1 MDLKGISIVQIL
13 RSASY
18 GGVESHV
25 FDLISECIRREMNV
39 TLISLTN
46 VKVNDKFLDLG
57 IPIICLND
65 TEWMSKKSLIN
76 VFSLARELN
85 KLKPRIVHL
94 HGTRPVF
101 IGSIAARIAGITNIV
116 STSHNSYNL
125 MSLGLDGK
133 ADAKL
138 LLISKIINIV
148 GQLASKINITVCDK
162 LKNENISLLN
172 NFPKTIINRISSKT
186 ITVHNWVDLK
196 IYSQQSP
203 FTNDCKTIT
212 IGTISRLDEPKK
224 GICYLIEAVN
234 SLCKQGIDVQ
244 LKIAGDGDS
253 RKSLEKLVLGLGL
266 QNKVTFQG
274 YCTDIPGFF
283 QGVDIFVLPS
293 LSEGFPLVNLEAM
306 ASSVP
311 VISTNVGG
319 VSEAVIDG
327 STGFLI
333 EPANAD
339 SIVEKV
345 KYLINNKGE
354 AIGVGEKGFRYVK
367 EKFDIDVCL
376 KNITNIYK
384 KLI

>member
-1 MDLKGISIVQIL
+1 MNLKGVSIVQVL
-13 RSASY
+13 RSAGY

-25 FDLISECIRREMNV
+25 FDLINECIRQEMNV
-39 TLISLTN
+39 TLISLTSI
-46 VKVNDKFLDLG
+46 KVDEKFLDLG
-57 IPIICLND
+57 IPVICLND

-76 VFSLARELN
+76 IFSLARELS
-85 KLKPRIVHL
+85 KLRPRIVHL

-101 IGSIAARIAGITNIV
+101 IGSIAARIVGLTNIV

-125 MSLGLDGK
+125 MSLGSNGK
-133 ADAKL
+133 ADTKL

-148 GQLASKINITVCDK
+148 GQLASKVNIVVCDK
-162 LKNENISLLN
+162 LKHENISLLN
-172 NFPKTIINRISSKT
+172 HLPKTSINKISDKT

-196 IYSQQSP
+196 NYSQQSP
-203 FTNDCKTIT
+203 FTSDCITIT

-234 SLCKQGIDVQ
+234 ILCKQDIDVQ

-253 RKSLEKLVLGLGL
+253 RKSLEKLVLDLGL
-266 QNKVTFQG
+266 QNKVIFQG

-319 VSEAVIDG
+319 VTEAVIDG
-327 STGFLI
+327 STGYLI
-333 EPANAD
+333 APANAD

-345 KYLINNKGE
+345 KYLINNKDE
-354 AIGVGEKGFRYVK
+354 AIGIGENGFRYVK
-367 EKFDIDVCL
+367 EKFDIDICI
-376 KNITNIYK
+376 KKIINIYK